1 MIETTIEDKQTV
13 FKRLHWPGAG
23 ILLLLS
29 AGFLIIGFI
38 PLYVVN
44 AFQRAGREKVT
55 LPYVVMLL
63 VGIAPGEY
71 VAIGYLMNH

>member
-44 AFQRAGREKVT
+44 
-55 LPYVVMLL
+55 
-63 VGIAPGEY
+63 
-71 VAIGYLMNH
+71 GYLMNH